1 MLKENAIVE
10 HWGRLKKEEKR
21 EKVALIGQEGTR
33 NDESDDEDGPG
44 MADMAD
50 QVDLKAIHTVL
61 RVRFPLFR
69 LLPSLFAHCSVH
81 SLFLFP
87 SLSSLS
93 DTDLVLPASQQDK
106 RYLEFDHLPEER
118 EKWIEEYVENLS
130 APKQTMHQRDWA

>member
-61 RVRFPLFR
+61 RVRLPL
-69 LLPSLFAHCSVH
+69 LS
-81 SLFLFP
+81 FLFP
-87 SLSSLS
+87 PLLILCRV
-93 DTDLVLPASQQDK
+93 DSQQDK

-130 APKQTMHQRDWA
+130 APKQTMHQRD